1 MTGDFTW
8 GGADLDLG
16 AYLARIGMEGP
27 VRPDVETLRA
37 VHRGHVAAFPFE
49 NLEILLGRP
58 ILLDV
63 KSLQDKM
70 VAQRRGG
77 YCYEQNL
84 LFAAVLERIGFSFT
98 GIGARIRMGSEKL
111 RPVTHMALK
120 AEAGGEQW
128 LCDVGFG
135 GEGLLEPLPFPDG
148 ARVQEQ
154 QGGWTFG
161 IEREREG
168 VQVLRSLHP
177 EGWFDLY
184 AFGPEE
190 RVPVDYAVM
199 NHYIST
205 HPHSPFVSRVV
216 VQQTEPG
223 IRRSLVGSMLVT
235 ARPDG
240 PEEQREVRAAELVRL
255 LAREFRIELGEADA
269 ALLGRVQSSGT

>member
-1 MTGDFTW
+1 MTGALMW
-8 GGADLDLG
+8 GGGDLDLG
-16 AYLARIGMEGP
+16 AYLTRIGVGATA
-27 VRPDVETLRA
+27 RPDLATLRA

-58 ILLDV
+58 VLLDV
-63 KSLQDKM
+63 KALQDKM

-84 LFAAVLERIGFSFT
+84 LLAAALERIGFAFT
-98 GIGARIRMGSEKL
+98 GIGARIRMGSDKL

-120 AEAGGEQW
+120 VETDGEQW

-135 GEGLLEPLPFPDG
+135 GEGLLEPLPFRDG
-148 ARVQEQ
+148 VEEQ

-161 IEREREG
+161 IERERED
-168 VQVLRSLHP
+168 VRVLRSLHP

-190 RVPVDYAVM
+190 RFPVDYAVM

-216 VQQTEPG
+216 VQQTEPR

-235 ARPDG
+235 AHSDG
-240 PEEQREVRAAELVRL
+240 SEEQREVPVAELVEL

-269 ALLGRVQSSGT
+269 VTLARVQSSGT